1 MGKFILDKKIN
12 LNSMKEG
19 EAVGES
25 DLAIQVD
32 FSILQFK
39 YKEDEDERRRL
50 TITPGIYDLQ
60 NTPNGVVHQRTE
72 FSQKKLLTGITNTTK
87 ILEECNVF
95 FSNLD
100 IYERLEVPKKR
111 GILLYSAPGFG
122 KTSTIVKFAHDLI
135 EEDPNTVII
144 NWGTS
149 TCRSDSV
156 EQYFTHNLEYDKKC
170 SRVVL
175 VIEDIGGG
183 ERERNGYKDAVDSSL
198 LNILDGLN
206 NVFKLPTLIVATTNY
221 PQNLL
226 GALSNRPGRFD
237 LMLELSPPS
246 YEERIA
252 LAEFISKRALTEGE
266 KEALSN
272 QNNKGIADFS
282 PAHIKEMVI
291 RSELK
296 KKSFDDVIKEMI
308 YHVNKQKNDFEAPK
322 GRMGF

>member
-1 MGKFILDKKIN
+1 MGKFILEKKSV
-12 LNSMKEG
+12 LNDLNTG
-19 EAVGES
+19 EILPES
-25 DLAIQVD
+25 DLAIQTD
-32 FSILQFK
+32 TAILQFK
-39 YKEDEDERRRL
+39 YIDEENEARK
-50 TITPGIYDLQ
+50 IIIKPGIYDLQ
-60 NTPNGVVHQRTE
+60 NTPQGIVHQTTQ
-72 FSQKKLLTGITNTTK
+72 FSQKNLLTGITNTTK
-87 ILEECNVF
+87 ILEECGLF
-95 FSNLD
+95 FSNLEV
-100 IYERLEVPKKR
+100 YERLEIPKKR

-135 EEDPNTVII
+135 KEDPNTVII

-149 TCRSDSV
+149 TCRSQDV
-156 EQYFTHNLEYDKKC
+156 EQYFTHNLQYDEKC

-175 VIEDIGGG
+175 IIEDIGGG

-206 NVFKLPTLIVATTNY
+206 SVFKLPTLIVATTNY

-237 LMLELSPPS
+237 LMLELSPPC

-252 LAEFISKRALTEGE
+252 LAEFISKRALTEEE

-272 QNNKGIADFS
+272 QQNKGISDFS
-282 PAHIKEMVI
+282 PAHIKELVI

-296 KKSFDDVIKEMI
+296 KKSFDEVIKEMI
-308 YHVNKQKNDFEAPK
+308 SHVEKQKNDFEAPK